1 MIFFLGESNVFRNFG
16 ELLINDIFLACGGEI
31 HAVSGRFSSPNYP
44 ESYPA
49 STECVWIMGGSPGN
63 RVSMNFIFFDIEDS
77 DNCNRDYVEVHADN
91 AGGRD
96 GFQMAQNKRLLVTF

>member
-1 MIFFLGESNVFRNFG
+1 
-16 ELLINDIFLACGGEI
+16 
-31 HAVSGRFSSPNYP
+31 
-44 ESYPA
+44 
-49 STECVWIMGGSPGN
+49 MGGSPGN